1 MSKQLILSTLVSLA
15 SSFAAAQDGADVLD
29 AAEAAMG
36 TSRLSSLRYEA
47 GGTVKI
53 FGAPHTPD
61 GPWHSNGIVKQLVVD
76 VQYDQPAMRRT
87 WELIPGIEGP
97 PFGGNQTWLVNG
109 DHAWD
114 VRGNPPTPGVPL
126 FEAFIGSDMAEW
138 RNLDIWLTPP
148 GFIKAAKANDVIVQ
162 HDGARTI
169 VSFTTSD
176 GRPFTGYLNAAN
188 LLERVVTALANAV
201 MGDMPITVSYADYRR
216 FGEINYPTR
225 ITYITGEHPI
235 YELGVL
241 DVDPNG
247 ATPIETMPALPPGP
261 LCVGCARGDVVFN
274 SERLGDGV
282 WYLDAGDNFAS
293 VVVEFKDYLVVFD
306 APHNDDRSGPV
317 IAEAHRLAP
326 GKPIRYVVNS
336 HWHFDHLGG
345 ARTFAAEG
353 ATVLVAE
360 RARPTVAKWLNA
372 PRTLKPDDFVR
383 SGRGEVRVE
392 GIRDRM
398 VLTDGV
404 QTLELYVLHLEHS
417 NPTVVGYLPR
427 EKVLVSADVQVLP
440 RPGAA
445 PPEQPAPDS
454 LELYNQLLA
463 RRIDVQ
469 RIAGI
474 HWGRSTWEDLLSM
487 VAKE

>member
-1 MSKQLILSTLVSLA
+1 M
-15 SSFAAAQDGADVLD
+15 LD
-29 AAEAAMG
+29 AAETAMG
-36 TSRLSSLRYEA
+36 TSGLASLQYEA
-47 GGTVKI
+47 GGTLKI

-61 GPWHSNGIVKQLVVD
+61 GPWHSNGIVRRVVVD
-76 VQYDQPAMRRT
+76 VHYDQPAMRQA
-87 WELIPGIEGP
+87 WELVPGIEGP
-97 PFGGNQTWLVNG
+97 PFGGNQTWLVAG
-109 DHAWD
+109 DDAWD
-114 VRGNPPTPGVPL
+114 VRGNPPRPGVPL

-148 GFIKAAKANDVIVQ
+148 GFIKMAKANDVVVQ
-162 HDGARTI
+162 REGANSV
-169 VSFTTSD
+169 VSFTTLD

-188 LLERVVTALANAV
+188 LIERVDTALANAV
-201 MGDMPITVSYADYRR
+201 MGDLPITVMYADYRQ
-216 FGEINYPTR
+216 FGEISYPTR
-225 ITYITGEHPI
+225 ITYIAGGHAYFE
-235 YELGVL
+235 L
-241 DVDPNG
+241 DVTEARANG
-247 ATPIETMPALPPGP
+247 AGRIESMPTLPPGP
-261 LCVGCARGDVVFN
+261 VCVGCARGNVVFN
-274 SERLGDGV
+274 SEKLGDGA

-293 VVVEFKDYLVVFD
+293 VVVEFRDYLVVFD
-306 APHNDDRSGPV
+306 APHNDDRSAPV

-360 RARPTVAKWLNA
+360 RARPTVERWLNA
-372 PRTLKPDDFVR
+372 PRTLKPDIFAL
-383 SGRGEVRVE
+383 SGRDEVHVE

-398 VLTDGV
+398 VLTDGSQV
-404 QTLELYVLHLEHS
+404 IELYVLHLEHS

-427 EKVLVSADVQVLP
+427 EKVMVSADVQVLP

-445 PPEQPAPDS
+445 PPREPAPDS
-454 LELYNQLLA
+454 LELYNQLIA
-463 RRIDVQ
+463 RRIDV
-469 RIAGI
+469 REFAGI